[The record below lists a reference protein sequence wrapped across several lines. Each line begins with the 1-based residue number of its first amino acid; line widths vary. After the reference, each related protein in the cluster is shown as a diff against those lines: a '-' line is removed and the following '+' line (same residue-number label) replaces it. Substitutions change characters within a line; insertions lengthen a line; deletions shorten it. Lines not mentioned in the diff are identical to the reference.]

1 MAKRHWKTKLADQ
14 FEGGVSTE
22 KALLDIKIGIAD
34 NLIHEG
40 IGLWNSATIK
50 SVKLLDSISGTAI
63 LAIDRVPRITWK
75 DYKPIAEG
83 KEVITPHTGGK
94 DTFR

>member
-40 IGLWNSATIK
+40 IGL
-50 SVKLLDSISGTAI
+50 
-63 LAIDRVPRITWK
+63 
-75 DYKPIAEG
+75 
-83 KEVITPHTGGK
+83 
-94 DTFR
+94 